1 MTVRT
6 NESRT
11 RKVVFLLIES
21 SRAYGRGCLRGVARY
36 TRAHDDWDCLHIERG
51 LEEPLPEWTKDFKPD
66 GVIAR
71 IETRAML
78 EALRDLNVPVVDL
91 RSRFEEEGFA
101 RIDTDGAAVSHL
113 IADHFLER
121 GFRRFGFC
129 GYPGIDFSDDR
140 CQAFVE
146 YLGGKGFEVDVY
158 NGGPEAQ
165 RGSLTDTLRA
175 ESVGVFDEQAIGN
188 WIDKLAR
195 PTAIMACNDVRG
207 RQVLHGC
214 ASRDVRV
221 PTSVAV
227 VGVDN
232 DEIVCDFARPVLSS
246 VQPDVEA
253 IGYLG
258 AELLSAMIDGGTPP
272 ASTRLIPPR
281 SLVTRLSSEVLAI
294 EDPTL
299 AEAVSIIREDACSG
313 LNVEELT
320 QKLAVSRTTLER
332 RFQRFFGCSP
342 KEEIIRCRLQRVCQ
356 LLTDTDHSVAT
367 IATKCGFK
375 TPPHLSVVFSRQLG
389 VTPGKYRSQM
399 RQGEDD
405 RDSLANFEESTP
417 LLNAHQ
423 RRKGSSAGNG
433 NGTSN

>member
-1 MTVRT
+1 MR
-6 NESRT
+6 SRS
-11 RKVVFLLIES
+11 RKVVLLLIES
-21 SRAYGRGCLRGVARY
+21 SRAYGRGCLRGVAKY
-36 TRAHDDWDCLHIERG
+36 TCAHDDWDCLHIERG
-51 LEEPLPEWTKDFKPD
+51 LEEPLPGWVSHFEVD

-71 IETRAML
+71 IETEAMRESLRAL
-78 EALRDLNVPVVDL
+78 GVPVVDL
-91 RSRFEEEGFA
+91 RARFEEPAFA
-101 RIDTDGAAVSHL
+101 RVDTDASGVSQL

-129 GYPGIDFSDDR
+129 GYPGLDFSDDR
-140 CQAFVE
+140 CRTFVS
-146 YLGGKGFEVDVY
+146 YLGSKGFGVDVY
-158 NGGPEAQ
+158 AGGPGEIK
-165 RGSLTDTLRA
+165 GTLTDTLKA
-175 ESVGVFDEQAIGN
+175 EAVGVFDEQAIGD
-188 WIDKLAR
+188 WISGL
-195 PTAIMACNDVRG
+195 PQPIAIMACNDVRG

-246 VQPDVEA
+246 VQPDVET

-258 AELLSAMIDGGTPP
+258 AELLDKMMAGEKPP
-272 ASTRLIPPR
+272 AETRAIPPR
-281 SLVTRLSSEVLAI
+281 GLVTRLSSEVLAI

-299 AEAVSIIREDACSG
+299 AEAVSTIREFACSG

-367 IATKCGFK
+367 VAMMCGFK

-389 VTPGKYRSQM
+389 LTPGQYRSQM
-399 RQGEDD
+399 RQRETDRTSDDSNDTTPFLQTHNRLKRSTVSNGE
-405 RDSLANFEESTP
+405 F
-417 LLNAHQ
+417 
-423 RRKGSSAGNG
+423 NG
-433 NGTSN
+433 NGHAN